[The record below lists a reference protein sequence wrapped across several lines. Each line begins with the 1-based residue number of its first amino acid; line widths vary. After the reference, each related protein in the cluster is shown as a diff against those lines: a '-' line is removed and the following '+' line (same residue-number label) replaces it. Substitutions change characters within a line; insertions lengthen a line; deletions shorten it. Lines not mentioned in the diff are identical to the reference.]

1 MGITR
6 RDFLNGVAIAVTA
19 GMTPF
24 EALKASPQTAAQTL
38 YYPPS
43 LTGMRGNHR
52 GSYEA
57 AHILGREGKKVDP
70 SSRRKPFSLPVSRL
84 DASLSQTQTPTG
96 ARTLIRR

>member
-6 RDFLNGVAIAVTA
+6 RDFLNGVAITVTA

-43 LTGMRGNHR
+43 
-52 GSYEA
+52 
-57 AHILGREGKKVDP
+57 
-70 SSRRKPFSLPVSRL
+70 
-84 DASLSQTQTPTG
+84 
-96 ARTLIRR
+96 